1 MNFRQNWKVLAL
13 YTLLTGVFTYPVVLH
28 LNSRIMGDGDA
39 WRFCWNMWRMRF
51 SLLQL
56 INPFCSDYI
65 HFPTGACA
73 YLHTWNFPVTLASI
87 PLQSFFSTVSLYNL
101 AALLSFVL
109 AGFGMFRLAL
119 FLGIGRPG
127 AVVAGIAYAF
137 SPYHFSHALGH
148 LNLISYQWIPF
159 FLLAYLQ
166 GWGQGWDRRR
176 ILTAAAWLLI
186 VGLTDWYFFVF
197 CGFAMAILLG
207 SSWFDRRGEF
217 VANLWGTLQVGT
229 IGSVALT
236 PLLAAMIGQATEGIP
251 EEHVSR
257 IFSADLQSFFVPGPI
272 STFSDWFKEWNLT
285 WTGVPAELG
294 TFIPWSVLLLAFWGR
309 CLIDAPHRR
318 WLALWVGVFFVL
330 SLGPFLHI
338 GGTVYDSV
346 VLPYGWLEKI
356 PGLGIMRA
364 PIRFHLMTYLGVCL
378 FYGAAVAG
386 LARNGRY
393 GMIAPSLG
401 LLVLVESLSL
411 PLLTAEKDV
420 SPFYSQL
427 RDDSKSS
434 AVIDLHY
441 NSRALYYQTV
451 HEKKLMGL
459 FGMLSREPDYA
470 HSFLRETPLI
480 KELVQEN
487 QIRFVANG
495 WWTQVAEDAR
505 SAVAGDGTVVLMGH
519 VSGRGT
525 LVVKTVRPHELWL
538 DSEMPGRGGSVESR
552 IRLDP
557 SASSQLLIVRTL
569 LLRGDWPAAESSIRI
584 LLNGKEIG
592 RESSSQPGGGVK
604 PRVDIDGSGEE
615 GFTWVCYPNIVS
627 FPRLPNEAVTALWD
641 LGFSSIIVPFYG
653 NPHFVREGLRL
664 RPVYQDRWLQAY
676 SLAPR

>member
-13 YTLLTGVFTYPVVLH
+13 YTLLTGVFTYPVILH

-51 SLLQL
+51 SLLQS

-217 VANLWGTLQVGT
+217 VANLWGTLQVGA
-229 IGSVALT
+229 IGLVALT

-285 WTGVPAELG
+285 WPGLNYSTAPGVL
-294 TFIPWSVLLLAFWGR
+294 ILLLSTPA
-309 CLIDAPHRR
+309 
-318 WLALWVGVFFVL
+318 
-330 SLGPFLHI
+330 
-338 GGTVYDSV
+338 
-346 VLPYGWLEKI
+346 
-356 PGLGIMRA
+356 
-364 PIRFHLMTYLGVCL
+364 
-378 FYGAAVAG
+378 
-386 LARNGRY
+386 
-393 GMIAPSLG
+393 IAPL
-401 LLVLVESLSL
+401 
-411 PLLTAEKDV
+411 A
-420 SPFYSQL
+420 
-427 RDDSKSS
+427 
-434 AVIDLHY
+434 
-441 NSRALYYQTV
+441 
-451 HEKKLMGL
+451 
-459 FGMLSREPDYA
+459 
-470 HSFLRETPLI
+470 
-480 KELVQEN
+480 
-487 QIRFVANG
+487 
-495 WWTQVAEDAR
+495 
-505 SAVAGDGTVVLMGH
+505 
-519 VSGRGT
+519 
-525 LVVKTVRPHELWL
+525 
-538 DSEMPGRGGSVESR
+538 
-552 IRLDP
+552 
-557 SASSQLLIVRTL
+557 AS
-569 LLRGDWPAAESSIRI
+569 
-584 LLNGKEIG
+584 
-592 RESSSQPGGGVK
+592 
-604 PRVDIDGSGEE
+604 
-615 GFTWVCYPNIVS
+615 
-627 FPRLPNEAVTALWD
+627 PRLA
-641 LGFSSIIVPFYG
+641 
-653 NPHFVREGLRL
+653 
-664 RPVYQDRWLQAY
+664 Q
-676 SLAPR
+676 